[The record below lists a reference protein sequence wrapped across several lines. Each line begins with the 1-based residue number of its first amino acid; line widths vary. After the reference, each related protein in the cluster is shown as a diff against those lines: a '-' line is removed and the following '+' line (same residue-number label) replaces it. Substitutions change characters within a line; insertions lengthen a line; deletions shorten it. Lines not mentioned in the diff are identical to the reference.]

1 MTATRQQTSVADY
14 FDREAERFPLIGA
27 KDRGMISRMV
37 DRLFRRSIR
46 LRFERVMELCR
57 PIEGRTV
64 LDIGCGTGTYAIR
77 LAQRGASHV
86 LGIDPAPRMIELARE
101 RAEARGVAPQC
112 TFEVTSLKD
121 LTIEKP
127 FDYIVVMGVLD
138 YISDAAPFVQKAIQA
153 TGIRACFSLPRYEG
167 LLAWQRRLRYRNRC
181 PLYMYRES
189 DVTDLF
195 AATGA
200 SYQIERLARDWFVSV
215 EYSTGATT

>member
-14 FDREAERFPLIGA
+14 FDREAERFPLVGA
-27 KDRGMISRMV
+27 KDRGLVPRLV
-37 DRLFRRSIR
+37 DRVFRRSIR
-46 LRFERVMELCR
+46 LRFERVMELCQ
-57 PIEGRTV
+57 PIEGHTV

-77 LAQRGASHV
+77 MAQRGASDV

-112 TFEVTSLKD
+112 TFEVTSFED
-121 LTIEKP
+121 VTIEQP
-127 FDYIVVMGVLD
+127 FDYTVVMGVLD
-138 YISDAAPFVQKAIQA
+138 YVSDAAPFVQKAIQA
-153 TGIRACFSLPRYEG
+153 TRMRACFSLPRYEG

-189 DVTDLF
+189 EVTDLL

-215 EYSTGATT
+215 ECATAGTA